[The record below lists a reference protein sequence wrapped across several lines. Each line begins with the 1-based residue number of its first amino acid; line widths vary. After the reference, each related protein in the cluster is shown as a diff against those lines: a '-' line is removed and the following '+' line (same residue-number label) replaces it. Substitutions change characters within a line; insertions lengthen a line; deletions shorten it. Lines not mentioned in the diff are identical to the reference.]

1 MEKNYVYKKMISFYI
16 YIYIFS
22 ALCGGVVVNLITR
35 GREGER
41 NISV

>member
-16 YIYIFS
+16 YIYFQ
-22 ALCGGVVVNLITR
+22 LCGVVVVNLITR